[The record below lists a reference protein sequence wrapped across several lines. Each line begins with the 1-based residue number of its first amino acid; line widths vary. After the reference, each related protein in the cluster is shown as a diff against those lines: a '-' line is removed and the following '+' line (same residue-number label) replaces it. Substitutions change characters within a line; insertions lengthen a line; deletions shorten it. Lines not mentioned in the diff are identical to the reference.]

1 MLLKNKSIAH
11 NYFFCF
17 ALNFKEIKTSSNPL
31 FHIIFIFTMMF
42 TFFQPNQQ
50 NQFQDQIKKKRPF
63 FKPHAKF
70 SQEEDEQLR
79 QLVEKYGE
87 NAWLSI
93 SNEMNGRSSR
103 QCRERWLNYLSPR
116 LNNGEWTEE
125 EDSILLE
132 KQKELGTSWTRIS
145 KFLPGR
151 TDQMCKN
158 RFLMLQRKMNK
169 KPYTRRTPQQTFLN
183 QQMINPLIP
192 QIIPMNNGFIGVP
205 IIAVPNYNFV
215 PNYMNFNVSTSTS
228 SPTSSSTMKSMET
241 QQNHQNNYS
250 NSSSSNQSNVSS
262 PIEFSYE
269 TSPIESEI
277 ETSTTDSETIDDE
290 LEFNK
295 NPIEDPFFLAA
306 DNEFGFINDIPLD
319 DYLTVETF

>member
-1 MLLKNKSIAH
+1 MPHTNIFKSIYS
-11 NYFFCF
+11 NSNISYF
-17 ALNFKEIKTSSNPL
+17 LNPL

-228 SPTSSSTMKSMET
+228 TSSSTMKSMKT
-241 QQNHQNNYS
+241 QQIHQNNYS

-262 PIEFSYE
+262 PIE
-269 TSPIESEI
+269 SEI
-277 ETSTTDSETIDDE
+277 ETSTTDSDTEYTQDILD
-290 LEFNK
+290 
-295 NPIEDPFFLAA
+295 DPFFFNDENEMCFFNDLSF
-306 DNEFGFINDIPLD
+306 NEFVP
-319 DYLTVETF
+319 VESF

>member
-1 MLLKNKSIAH
+1 
-11 NYFFCF
+11 
-17 ALNFKEIKTSSNPL
+17 
-31 FHIIFIFTMMF
+31 MMF

-215 PNYMNFNVSTSTS
+215 PNYMNFNVSTS
-228 SPTSSSTMKSMET
+228 SSTMKSMET
-241 QQNHQNNYS
+241 QQIHQNNYS

-262 PIEFSYE
+262 PIE
-269 TSPIESEI
+269 SEI
-277 ETSTTDSETIDDE
+277 ETEPE
-290 LEFNK
+290 V
-295 NPIEDPFFLAA
+295 
-306 DNEFGFINDIPLD
+306 
-319 DYLTVETF
+319 DYLTSYQSNEIQEDTYDDTFFSGDADSSFFRVLSFDDPVVFF